1 MKHLFAEPSH
11 RRHFWGMIISGLML
25 IFGSFF
31 FRGSQAVNAQIILV
45 AAGVGEV
52 LMGVAEFFPRNARR
66 AAGVLRIS
74 AIGCIAISL
83 IFLILLWTGAR
94 L

>member
-1 MKHLFAEPSH
+1 MKYLFAEPSH
-11 RRHFWGMIISGLML
+11 RPQFWGMIISGLIL

-66 AAGVLRIS
+66 AAGMLRFS
-74 AIGCIAISL
+74 AYGC
-83 IFLILLWTGAR
+83 LILGIVAFILLITDVT